1 MYRQFNI
8 WFSSSAIVVGVA
20 TFCKASA
27 TPVEAEEGLYKELN
41 PKLDGK
47 VGHYGDV
54 SEFSSDELEA
64 LDAEGRAVITKHKI
78 RWKKGHHSSHESF
91 DYSTEVPVLLIDVIS
106 RFIKHMCKQLIF
118 FFILKMPF
126 VFRIRF

>member
-1 MYRQFNI
+1 MICNIHIFYRIYHVFVYTGNLNV
-8 WFSSSAIVVGVA
+8 WYGSSAIVVGVA

-41 PKLDGK
+41 PKLEGK

-78 RWKKGHHSSHESF
+78 R
-91 DYSTEVPVLLIDVIS
+91 
-106 RFIKHMCKQLIF
+106 
-118 FFILKMPF
+118 
-126 VFRIRF
+126 

>member
-41 PKLDGK
+41 PKLEGK

-78 RWKKGHHSSHESF
+78 RWKKVITVHMK
-91 DYSTEVPVLLIDVIS
+91 VLTTV
-106 RFIKHMCKQLIF
+106 
-118 FFILKMPF
+118 LKFLYFWLMLFPDL
-126 VFRIRF
+126 